1 MCRAL
6 SWESRVW
13 EEPGREGRVHSS
25 QRRQVPGERR
35 PQRRKCLRGEFSEE
49 MEGILSQGEGIGDL
63 WCVCEGLDLNGA
75 SLVAQW

>member
-1 MCRAL
+1 M
-6 SWESRVW
+6 
-13 EEPGREGRVHSS
+13 HSS